1 MNIVSYIV
9 IIAISIIFT
18 LIVGFV
24 LNKTVVYPSF
34 EQLIKLH
41 GQDTTQLVYKLTNMM
56 SIYMMT
62 IISFLLAYLVT
73 IIILFFLVKQ
83 YYNDIREQNCK

>member
-1 MNIVSYIV
+1 MNIVSYVV

-34 EQLIKLH
+34 EQLFKES
-41 GQDTTQLVYKLTNMM
+41 GQDTGQLVHKLTEMMRIYMM
-56 SIYMMT
+56 SIV
-62 IISFLLAYLVT
+62 SFLLAYLVT

-83 YYNDIREQNCK
+83 YYNDLREQNCK

>member
-34 EQLIKLH
+34 DRLIKLH
-41 GQDTTQLVYKLTNMM
+41 GQDTTQLVYNLTNTM
-56 SIYMMT
+56 SVYMMT

>member
-1 MNIVSYIV
+1 MNIISYVV

-18 LIVGFV
+18 LVVGFV

-34 EQLIKLH
+34 EQLLTES
-41 GQDTTQLVYKLTNMM
+41 GQDTVHKLTEMM
-56 SIYMMT
+56 RIYMMT
-62 IISFLLAYLVT
+62 IVSFLLAYLVT

-83 YYNDIREQNCK
+83 YYNDLREQNCQ